1 MKQKRTTQD
10 DRVLAYMQ
18 SHGGITQKIAINEF
32 GAYRLSA
39 IIHKLRHKRGL
50 NIVSENMTEKNRYG
64 DSRTFANY
72 KLAGEKV
79 YGKEK
84 ENV

>member
-1 MKQKRTTQD
+1 MTQKRVTQD

-39 IIHKLRHKRGL
+39 IIHRLRHDRGIA
-50 NIVSENMTEKNRYG
+50 IVSENMTEKNRYE
-64 DSRTFANY
+64 DSCTFANY
-72 KLAGEKV
+72 KLKKETV
-79 YGKEK
+79 YG
-84 ENV
+84 